1 MSAHCPPGSKG
12 FCPESIQ
19 FRLLSGNKYVK
30 GMLVL
35 MVDVAM
41 IAIAFSMAFLLRFD
55 FHIPVNEREL
65 FLKGLCIVL
74 ITKPAVF
81 LCLGFYRNIWRY
93 ASIQDAVKIIKAV
106 SLSSVIAAFVIAF
119 YNHFAPFP
127 RSIIVLDWFLLLTL
141 VSASR
146 LAWRLWRDTSQTSKQ
161 VKGRRALIVGA
172 GKAGSLLLQEFR
184 RMQVCAYDIIGFVD
198 DDQQKQGMYLNDV
211 PVIGTQ
217 EDIQALVKKFGI
229 EEIIIAIPS
238 VRGMA
243 LRTIVERCSKAGVC
257 FKTVPSIGEI
267 IDGNI
272 SISQIKDV
280 EIDDLLGRPPVVLDE
295 RSIGNYLTNMT
306 VLVSGAAGSIG
317 SEICRQVARFMPE
330 RLIILDHA
338 ETPLFYIERE
348 LRAKHPGM
356 RIIPALCDIRNKEKI
371 EMVFAEFNLDVVFH
385 AAAYK
390 HVSIMEDNPMEAV
403 SNNIGGT
410 RIMADAANRFG
421 VRDFVMISTDKA
433 VNPTNVMGASK
444 RVAEIYVQA
453 LSRRSATNFSTVRF
467 GNVLGSNGSVIPL
480 FMEQIRKGGPVTVT
494 DPAVVRYFMTIP
506 EAAQL
511 VLQAGCLGK
520 GGEIFVLDMGEP
532 VRIINLAEELIKLS
546 GLIPYEDIDVVF
558 TGLRPGEKLFEELL
572 IAGEGIMPTIH
583 EKIRIA
589 AAVAKNLDV
598 VNTELN
604 HLLQRAKEAD
614 IAGIVK
620 CLHRMVTDFTPSQ
633 QLIKSSVS
641 GVQLLR
647 TESLPENNMAPS
659 SAKIIYFHAR
669 NATQDSTA
677 ANL

>member
-1 MSAHCPPGSKG
+1 MSDYCTPVSKE
-12 FCPESIQ
+12 CYPENAY
-19 FRLLSGNKYVK
+19 FRLLTGRKYVK

-35 MVDVAM
+35 MVDVAL
-41 IAIAFSMAFLLRFD
+41 IALAFSLAFLLRFD
-55 FHIPVNEREL
+55 FHLPVNEREL
-65 FLKGLCIVL
+65 FLEALCL
-74 ITKPAVF
+74 SLLTKPAVF

-93 ASIQDAVKIIKAV
+93 ASIQDAVKIVKAV
-106 SLSSVIAAFVIAF
+106 SLSSLAAAFVIAF

-146 LAWRLWRDTSQTSKQ
+146 LAWRFWRDINLTSKQ

-184 RMQVCAYDIIGFVD
+184 RQQVCAYDIIGFVD
-198 DDQQKQGMYLNDV
+198 DDQLKQGMYLNSV
-211 PVIGTQ
+211 PVVGTQ
-217 EDIQALVKKFGI
+217 EDIQALVNKFGI

-238 VRGMA
+238 VRGKA
-243 LRTIVERCSKAGVC
+243 IRAIVERCTKAGVR

-295 RSIGNYLTNMT
+295 QGIGNYLTNMT

-317 SEICRQVARFMPE
+317 SELCRQVARFRPE
-330 RLIILDHA
+330 KLIVLDHA

-348 LRAKHPGM
+348 LKAKYPSM
-356 RIIPALCDIRNKEKI
+356 CIIPVLCDIRNKGKI
-371 EMVFAEFNLDVVFH
+371 EMVFAEFTPDVVFH

-390 HVSIMEDNPMEAV
+390 HVSAMEDNPMEAV

-421 VRDFVMISTDKA
+421 VKDFVMISTDKA

-467 GNVLGSNGSVIPL
+467 GNVLGSNGSVIPI

-494 DPAVVRYFMTIP
+494 DPNVVRYFMTIP

-532 VRIINLAEELIKLS
+532 VRIVDLAVELIKLS
-546 GLIPYEDIDVVF
+546 GLVPYEDIDVVY
-558 TGLRPGEKLFEELL
+558 TGLRPGEKLYEELL

-598 VNTELN
+598 VNAELN
-604 HLLQRAKEAD
+604 HLLTIAKDAD
-614 IAGIVK
+614 LAGIVH
-620 CLHRMVTDFTPSQ
+620 CLRRLVTDFTPSQ
-633 QLIKSSVS
+633 HIINSS
-641 GVQLLR
+641 QRLR
-647 TESLPENNMAPS
+647 TELPPEKDTAS
-659 SAKIIYFHAR
+659 STAKIIHFHAR
-669 NATQDSTA
+669 NANQNSTA
-677 ANL
+677 AKH